1 MANAQ
6 SQQTITKAERR
17 AREYE
22 TIYILR
28 SSVASDE
35 AERITARM
43 KEIIETRSG
52 KILKIDNWGRRKLA
66 YPINK
71 ASRGVFVFLSYIG
84 FEDVVAELER
94 NLRLLDSVVR
104 FQTVLNNP
112 RVDPATYAVDT
123 ADLVFRPLEDEPVEE
138 EPSVAARLGLLD
150 RPRREGDDGHDDH
163 EMDPYR
169 GGGGGDDDADDVDVV
184 RNPAVTVD
192 EEDL

>member
-1 MANAQ
+1 MATAT

-28 SSVASDE
+28 SGVASDE

-43 KEIIETRSG
+43 KEIIETREG

-112 RVDPATYAVDT
+112 RVDPATYHVDT
-123 ADLVFRPLEDEPVEE
+123 EDLVFRPLEEEPVEE
-138 EPSVAARLGLLD
+138 ELSVAARLGLLD
-150 RPRREGDDGHDDH
+150 RPRREGEDGHDG

-169 GGGGGDDDADDVDVV
+169 GGGGGDDDSDDGDVV
-184 RNPAVTVD
+184 RNPAVAVD
-192 EEDL
+192 EEGL

>member
-1 MANAQ
+1 MATAQ

-28 SSVASDE
+28 SGVASDE

-112 RVDPATYAVDT
+112 RVDPATYQVDT
-123 ADLVFRPLEDEPVEE
+123 ADLVFRPLEEEPVEE
-138 EPSVAARLGLLD
+138 ELSVAARLGLLD
-150 RPRREGDDGHDDH
+150 RPRREGEGEHDDG

-169 GGGGGDDDADDVDVV
+169 GGGDDADDEGDVV
-184 RNPAVTVD
+184 RNPAVAVD

>member
-1 MANAQ
+1 MATAT

-123 ADLVFRPLEDEPVEE
+123 ADLVFRPLEEEPVEE
-138 EPSVAARLGLLD
+138 ELSVAARLGLLD
-150 RPRREGDDGHDDH
+150 RPRREGEEGGRDDDG

-169 GGGGGDDDADDVDVV
+169 GGGDADDDEGDVV
-184 RNPAVTVD
+184 RNPAVVVD